1 MSTAKSFAILTLVLL
16 TAAPLA
22 AQSVPAGWKQREDRS
37 TSAADPDAAGSIKFV
52 TAGSGFHIE
61 TPTAAVFWNPTN
73 IVTGNY
79 TLKATFTQNKRSGHV
94 NHFGFV
100 FGGTNLDKADQQY
113 TYFMVAQD
121 NPAGRMGAPQ
131 PLGVWLVKTRNGNT
145 TAAAFSGLE
154 GAGRNG
160 AVPHSVIKVPD
171 ANGKSVNTLEVRVQ
185 ADKVDFVVN
194 GTVVHSAP
202 KASLTTSGI
211 WGIRSNHLLDI
222 NVDDLSVTKQ

>member
-1 MSTAKSFAILTLVLL
+1 MIKPISLVSLALTLL

-22 AQSVPAGWKQREDRS
+22 AQSVPSGWKQREDRS
-37 TSAADPDAAGSIKFV
+37 SSAADPDEAGSIKIL
-52 TAGSGFHIE
+52 TAGTGYHIE

-100 FGGTNLDKADQQY
+100 FGGTNLDKGDQKY

-121 NPAGRMGAPQ
+121 NPTGMMGRAQ
-131 PLGVWLVKTRNGNT
+131 PLGVWLAKTRNGNT
-145 TAAAFSGLE
+145 TAAAFTGLT

-160 AVPHSVIKVPD
+160 AVPQSAIKVPD

-194 GTVVHSAP
+194 GTIVHSAP
-202 KASLTTSGI
+202 KAGLTTDGI

-222 NVDDLSVTKQ
+222 NVDGLTVTKQ